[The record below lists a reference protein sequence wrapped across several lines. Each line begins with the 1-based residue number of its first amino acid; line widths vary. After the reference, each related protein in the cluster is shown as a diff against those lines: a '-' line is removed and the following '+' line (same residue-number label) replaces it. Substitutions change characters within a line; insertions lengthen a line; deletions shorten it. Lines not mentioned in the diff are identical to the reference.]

1 MVELKER
8 GIFME
13 YLLLALAASGT
24 TFQNVMAKRFNTKE
38 SIRNP
43 FFYSMVVAFTAM
55 IFFVVSAGFKLNF
68 NIEFLPYSIIFGV
81 FFAIASVGNVYA
93 MENGPMSLT
102 SLVLSLSLILPTMF
116 GIIVLDDPIGIFK
129 YVGIFL
135 LIVAIVLINIK
146 NEKGTKLSLKW
157 AIYALL
163 TFICNGGCTIA
174 QKMQQLAFDGAYKSE
189 FMIVSLVIVWVSLF
203 LFGLKKHGDKKE
215 MLKIAAKYAA
225 PAGLA
230 NGMVNLLIMILTGML
245 PTAVLFPSIS
255 AGGMALTFMLALTIF
270 KEKLSKTQTIGYIAG
285 IISVV
290 LLNL

>member
-1 MVELKER
+1 
-8 GIFME
+8 ME

-24 TFQNVMAKRFNTKE
+24 TFQNIMAKQFNTRE
-38 SIRNP
+38 GIRNP
-43 FFYSMVVAFTAM
+43 FFYSTVVAFTAM
-55 IFFVVSAGFKLNF
+55 IFFAVSAGFKLNF
-68 NIEFLPYSIIFGV
+68 NVEFLPYSIVFGV
-81 FFAIASVGNVYA
+81 FFAIASVGNVFA

-116 GIIVLDDPIGIFK
+116 GIIVLDDPIGIFT

-157 AIYALL
+157 AMFALL
-163 TFICNGGCTIA
+163 TFICNGGCTIT

-189 FMIVSLVIVWVSLF
+189 FMIVSLIIVWVSLF
-203 LFGLKKHGDKKE
+203 LFGLRKQGDKKE

-230 NGMVNLLIMILTGML
+230 NGMVNLLVMILTGLL

-255 AGGMALTFMLALTIF
+255 ATGMALTFILALTVF
-270 KEKLSKTQTIGYIAG
+270 KERLSVTQTVGYIAG
-285 IISVV
+285 VISVV
-290 LLNL
+290 LLNM